1 MRGFY
6 KIIYFCYMKRSKV
19 WVHLQ
24 TTPTPFHKHTTSSA
38 NTLASTGEV
47 RCEMSS
53 LPLAGTDGWVVCE
66 WGKDP
71 QAWAVWRQSG
81 SNFQPYLK
89 GESESASRVVNLS
102 ACPPTNLNPSPT
114 NNSPAHARKDRKWF
128 KFLHTFVFFFM
139 LVLFSY
145 HKQ

>member
-1 MRGFY
+1 MRGIS
-6 KIIYFCYMKRSKV
+6 KIMYFCYMKRSKV

-38 NTLASTGEV
+38 YTPASPGEV

-53 LPLAGTDGWVVCE
+53 LPLAGTDGRVVCE

-114 NNSPAHARKDRKWF
+114 NNSPAHARKDSDLNF
-128 KFLHTFVFFFM
+128 SILLFSFFT
-139 LVLFSY
+139 LVLISY
-145 HKQ
+145 PKQ